1 MQLAFFLS
9 EMEVE
14 LCYNRTMKRNDQNL
28 FWGVLSALGAE
39 VLFGLS
45 YLFTK
50 QISHQVSAVALLG
63 WRFFIAFFVMLL
75 FTKQLG
81 LTAIRLQGKNLWNL
95 GLLVLFCP
103 IFYYIFE
110 TLEIGFTTASE
121 SGVFLAS
128 IPVVNLLVSSLV
140 LKQKP
145 TSFQITGIL
154 VTLLGVLGSVFAVGA
169 SASFSLL
176 GYLLLFLAVLS
187 YAFHCVFVEKSSQ
200 ISGIE
205 MTFLMAGVG
214 FLVFA
219 FLALLQGLFEGN
231 LVSLL
236 ALPFQNASFCLAI
249 LYQGVGC
256 SVLAFFLS
264 NNAIKKI
271 GVTRTSSFIGISTL
285 VSILSGI
292 LFLGE
297 TFSHFQVLA
306 AILIIM
312 GVYLSNRG

>member
-1 MQLAFFLS
+1 
-9 EMEVE
+9 MEVE

-28 FWGVLSALGAE
+28 LWGVLSALGAE

-75 FTKQLG
+75 FAKQMG
-81 LTAIRLQGKNLWNL
+81 LTTIRLQGKNLWNL
-95 GLLVLFCP
+95 GFLVLFCP

-110 TLEIGFTTASE
+110 TLGIGFTTASE
-121 SGVFLAS
+121 SGAFLAS

-169 SASFSLL
+169 FASFSLL